1 MKSQRKFMKNW
12 FQKKYHDR
20 GINGRVKK
28 LGGWGGIA
36 ERKTIDRIAR
46 TISDEIDRE
55 ILKQLT
61 DYAKTYIHSE
71 NTHK

>member
-1 MKSQRKFMKNW
+1 MINFLK
-12 FQKKYHDR
+12 KKYHDR

-46 TISDEIDRE
+46 TISDEIDKE
-55 ILKQLT
+55 VLKQLM
-61 DYAKTYIHSE
+61 DYAKTYT
-71 NTHK
+71 NN